1 MDSALPPFEYENLN
15 HRRPRP
21 LSIALRR
28 TVPGI
33 GRVAAQTR
41 PYAQWW
47 RERNLEALAA
57 DGPLWVV
64 LGDSMSQGIGA
75 SAVEHGWVP
84 RAAAALRDRG
94 IGVRIL
100 NLSFSGA
107 RTHDVIERQ
116 LPALDALGLDPQ
128 VTTVMVGSNDLL
140 RRSLRRELLAAS
152 EDLLDLVPRGSLVA
166 TTPGSGRLGEVAAL
180 VERHPGVVPVP
191 LTFGAGE
198 VAEDRFHPND
208 DAYARLARTFVSPIA
223 ARAKTPG
230 WSSAYRRAAA
240 ARAVRGGSA

>member
-1 MDSALPPFEYENLN
+1 MDSAFPPFEYENLN
-15 HRRPRP
+15 HRRARP
-21 LSIALRR
+21 LGIALRR
-28 TVPGI
+28 TVPGV

-47 RERNLEALAA
+47 RERNLEALAG

-75 SAVEHGWVP
+75 SSVDRGWVP
-84 RAAAALRDRG
+84 RVTAALHDQ
-94 IGVRIL
+94 GVAVRVL

-116 LPALDALGLDPQ
+116 LPVLDAHGLEPQ
-128 VTTVMVGSNDLL
+128 VTTVMIGSNDLL
-140 RRSLRRELLAAS
+140 RRSLRRELLATS
-152 EDLLDLVPRGSLVA
+152 ERLLDLVPRGSLVA
-166 TTPGSGRLGEVAAL
+166 TTPGSGRLGEVATL

-191 LTFGAGE
+191 LTFGVGE

-208 DAYARLARTFVSPIA
+208 DAYARLARTFVPPVA
-223 ARAKTPG
+223 GRAKLPG
-230 WSSAYRRAAA
+230 RASVRSPSSARP
-240 ARAVRGGSA
+240 